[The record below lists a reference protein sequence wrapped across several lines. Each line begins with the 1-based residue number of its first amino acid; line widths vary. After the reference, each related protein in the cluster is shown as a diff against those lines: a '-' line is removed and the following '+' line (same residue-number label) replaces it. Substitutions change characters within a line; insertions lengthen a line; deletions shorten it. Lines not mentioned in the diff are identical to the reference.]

1 MSQNIVTEAVFA
13 AKCIG
18 MGVLIT
24 IAYDILRIC
33 RRCVRHSRFLVS
45 LEDFLFW
52 VICAIFIF
60 LVLYQ
65 ENNGILRWYCI
76 GGALIGMFLYGKLIS
91 PYFVLVMST
100 ICKKAIHLVG
110 KGIHILTYPLR
121 MLFHG
126 MGKVV
131 KKLCKFFTKRK
142 KAENK

>member
-1 MSQNIVTEAVFA
+1 MSQNIMTEAVFA
-13 AKCIG
+13 ARCIG
-18 MGVLIT
+18 MGALIAV
-24 IAYDILRIC
+24 AYDLLRIC
-33 RRCVRHSRFLVS
+33 RRCVKHSRFLVS

-76 GGALIGMFLYGKLIS
+76 GGALIGMLLYGKIVS
-91 PYFVLVMST
+91 PYFVFVMST
-100 ICKKAIHLVG
+100 LCKKTIHLVG
-110 KGIHILTYPLR
+110 KGISILTWPIR
-121 MLFHG
+121 MLFRG
-126 MGKVV
+126 IRKNV

>member
-1 MSQNIVTEAVFA
+1 MSQNIMTEATFA

-24 IAYDILRIC
+24 IAYDLLRIW
-33 RRCVRHSRFLVS
+33 RRCIRHSRFLVS

-60 LVLYQ
+60 LMLYK

-76 GGALIGMFLYGKLIS
+76 GGAGIGMLLYGKMVS

-100 ICKKAIHLVG
+100 ICKKTIYLVG
-110 KGIHILTYPLR
+110 KGIHILAYPVR

-126 MGKVV
+126 AGALV
-131 KKLCKFFTKRK
+131 KKLCKFFTKRR